1 MEFQILMA
9 VSMKMTVFWVVDS
22 AVSLK
27 QTDISEVVTASII
40 IALMMEAVSTT
51 EMSFLQ
57 DYTLQQPRRQSP

>member
-9 VSMKMTVFWVVDS
+9 VSMKMTVFWVVDR

-27 QTDISEVVTASII
+27 QTNISEVVTAFII
-40 IALMMEAVSTT
+40 IALMTEAVSTT